1 MAYSVES
8 GTTQYIHTV
17 THTHTH
23 IYIYNYM
30 KYAYCLQRQ
39 RLPPA
44 WIHMASE
51 FQWHSILGKSIKGQG
66 VEDRLWL
73 WKGLQIASKGHN
85 NWFESSVVMSDFKCI
100 LQSQL
105 RHACLL
111 SISDIFGYQW
121 SLVVYRQTWLIMF
134 DRKRQGAPIAI
145 STLEIK
151 EDVWCTSVPWHFC
164 FESLFLAF
172 GKRVITKNHYI
183 WQKIGRLH
191 WRASVCL
198 HISNIQLADLKC
210 RTRLPNLESAHVS
223 TTCVSPISF

>member
-1 MAYSVES
+1 MAYCVES

-23 IYIYNYM
+23 IYIYM

-172 GKRVITKNHYI
+172 GKRVITKNQITTYGKKSGDCI
-183 WQKIGRLH
+183 DEPRF
-191 WRASVCL
+191 ASTFQTFSL
-198 HISNIQLADLKC
+198 
-210 RTRLPNLESAHVS
+210 RT
-223 TTCVSPISF
+223 